1 MTESI
6 TDHALVAR
14 AGALSS
20 STRLELGPARVLLQT
35 DQLRVLFV
43 DLEPGRELPPH
54 RPETNLVLAVVDG
67 MGQLLVDEE
76 IRPVRTGDL
85 AVVRAGVARGLRCLE
100 GRLLALA
107 VVTPPPGPDDHR
119 STDGLAWPDDPV
131 ADDPADVIRA
141 EHRGLMAGVADL
153 GRLAGVA
160 GTLDPA
166 RLSLELEATVRFLR
180 DELLPH
186 AAAEERLVYPA
197 VEGVLRARGGATN
210 TMALDHRRIE
220 ALATDLA
227 HATAA
232 RSADRTDA
240 ARLLQALSAVVSLH
254 FDKEE
259 ADYLPQLGRLG
270 AAERKALV
278 AALRGQHDGGEIEP
292 SGDG

>member
-35 DQLRVLFV
+35 DQVRVLFI

-54 RPETNLVLAVVDG
+54 RPETNLVLAVLDG
-67 MGQLLVDEE
+67 MGQLLVDDE

-119 STDGLAWPDDPV
+119 TTDGLAWPEEPP

-160 GTLDPA
+160 GTLDLA
-166 RLSLELEATVRFLR
+166 RLNLELQATVSFLQ

-197 VEGVLRARGGATN
+197 VEGVLRARGGTTN
-210 TMALDHRRIE
+210 SMALDHRRIE

-227 HATAA
+227 QAAAA
-232 RSADRTDA
+232 RNADRMDV

-259 ADYLPQLGRLG
+259 EDYLPQLGRLG

-278 AALRGQHDGGEIEP
+278 AALRGHHGGE
-292 SGDG
+292 GD